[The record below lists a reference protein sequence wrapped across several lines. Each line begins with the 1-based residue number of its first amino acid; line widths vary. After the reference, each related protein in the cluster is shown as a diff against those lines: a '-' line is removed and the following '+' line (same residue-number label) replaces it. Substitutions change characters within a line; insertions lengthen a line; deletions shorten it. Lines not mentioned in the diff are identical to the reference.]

1 MGEPASLTVGLI
13 EDDPDQSELLAHWLQ
28 SAGYRC
34 HSYGSV
40 AEFRRGHG
48 RHQCDLLLLDWEL
61 PDGDGLSLLQEIR
74 QEPATSATPLLML
87 TVRADETDIVQALR
101 AGADDYIVKPAIRA
115 VLLARMASVLRRSQG
130 NVEVEPID
138 LSPYRFDTAL
148 ARVSIGEQDCD
159 LTQRE
164 FDLALY
170 LFRRHGRV
178 VSREALLENVWMIA
192 ANVPTRTVDTHIS
205 RLRRKLQ
212 LDGSHGWRLVAVYQH
227 GYRLE
232 RHAAGIEERGL
243 GRSG

>member
-1 MGEPASLTVGLI
+1 MGGPAQLAVGLI
-13 EDDPDQSELLAHWLQ
+13 EDDPDQCDLITHWLQ

-34 HSYGSV
+34 HSYCTV
-40 AEFRRGHG
+40 AEFRRSHG

-61 PDGDGLSLLQEIR
+61 PDGDGLSLLEEIR
-74 QEPATSATPLLML
+74 QEPTTLSTPVLML

-101 AGADDYIVKPAIRA
+101 VGADDYIVKPAIRA
-115 VLLARMASVLRRSQG
+115 VLLARMAAVLRRSQG
-130 NVEVEPID
+130 SVEVEPID

-148 ARVSIGEQDCD
+148 ARVSVADRDAD

-170 LFRRHGRV
+170 LFRRHGRI

-205 RLRRKLQ
+205 RLRRKLE

-232 RHAAGIEERGL
+232 RHNAGGD
-243 GRSG
+243 